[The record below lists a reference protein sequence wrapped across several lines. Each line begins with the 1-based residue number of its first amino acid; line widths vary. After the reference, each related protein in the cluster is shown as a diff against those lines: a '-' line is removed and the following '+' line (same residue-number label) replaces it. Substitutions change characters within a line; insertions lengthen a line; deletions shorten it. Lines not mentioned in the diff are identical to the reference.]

1 MDKHLTICCEPQL
14 FTSFPFLSL
23 GLNGTSKSWS
33 QPSTG
38 PQEAK
43 NRKGGKEMRKGL
55 SREDFNALLVVLV
68 LLTTVITVASV
79 AITMFAP
86 RVLVVSLVVTYNML
100 LFLVAVALL
109 KYLQIRHR
117 PT

>member
-1 MDKHLTICCEPQL
+1 MK
-14 FTSFPFLSL
+14 
-23 GLNGTSKSWS
+23 GLN
-33 QPSTG
+33 
-38 PQEAK
+38 
-43 NRKGGKEMRKGL
+43 
-55 SREDFNALLVVLV
+55 REEFNVLLAVLV